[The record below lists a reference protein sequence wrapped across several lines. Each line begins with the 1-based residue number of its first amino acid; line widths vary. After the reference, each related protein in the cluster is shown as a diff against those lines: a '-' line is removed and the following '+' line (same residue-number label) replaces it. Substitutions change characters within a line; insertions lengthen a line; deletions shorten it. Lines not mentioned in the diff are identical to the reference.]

1 MFQLND
7 FVQSAD
13 LKKMLSKTDTTNWSY
28 KLYKI
33 TELINGTKPKD
44 KINNKENKDILKPFM
59 KKN

>member
-28 KLYKI
+28 NLYKI